1 MKPNKN
7 VNYPKRFDKLCCA
20 NKIRGLLKLLTA
32 RGGGGEAVQ
41 RKSNPRRSNS
51 DQLWG
56 KKKICSQWQKNYPN
70 PKRETSLINI
80 LTIFEK

>member
-32 RGGGGEAVQ
+32 RGGGGKKCREKATLGGATLTNFEEKKRFVP
-41 RKSNPRRSNS
+41 N
-51 DQLWG
+51 D
-56 KKKICSQWQKNYPN
+56 KKIILIQKERP
-70 PKRETSLINI
+70 LF
-80 LTIFEK
+80 LTF

>member
-32 RGGGGEAVQ
+32 RGGGGGSSA
-41 RKSNPRRSNS
+41 
-51 DQLWG
+51 
-56 KKKICSQWQKNYPN
+56 
-70 PKRETSLINI
+70 
-80 LTIFEK
+80 EKEQP